1 MTAEKIIEQIKKDS
15 EKEIK
20 QILNEAEK
28 QAANII
34 KDVKKEAEQESQKIL
49 LEGKNQSENLSKI
62 LVSKANQESKKQ
74 MMQAQ
79 EEIIEECFIKAHH
92 SLSTLNK
99 IQYKNIVTKLI
110 KNGVKKLGK
119 QCTILISRDIDKEI
133 AKDMGLKISG
143 SVETSGG
150 IVLKSADGKITLDH
164 TFDGILK
171 RKKNDIR
178 IKVGTLLFSE

>member
-15 EKEIK
+15 EKEKK

-28 QAANII
+28 QANNII
-34 KDVKKEAEQESQKIL
+34 KDIKKEADQESQKIL
-49 LEGKNQSENLSKI
+49 LAGKKQSENLIKI
-62 LVSKANQESKKQ
+62 LVSKANQESKKDL
-74 MMQAQ
+74 MQAQ

-99 IQYKNIVTKLI
+99 IQYRTLVTKLI

-133 AKDMGLKISG
+133 AKDMGLKISEN
-143 SVETSGG
+143 VETSGG
-150 IVLKSADGKITLDH
+150 IILKSADGKITLDH